1 MPLRQPTP
9 DHNPYRWD
17 VPGPL
22 ALSKDW
28 ARFCTSRIG
37 VAQLTQMAFEGRDI
51 RSLWH
56 ELMEDATD
64 DVSGSGT
71 GMDLSVI
78 SQLLGDQA
86 TGLAIQK
93 DTLALQRL
101 YRSPCAIDLP
111 RLRVLA
117 FAAVMDIGGNT
128 PLEFLLQGSDI
139 ELATFY
145 VVPGMPLP
153 DPMPDHDVAIV
164 VAPDG
169 DAARPS
175 LLAIEALVSHWPR
188 PVLNL
193 PANIRML
200 DRDQLYQRLKG
211 IPGLEIPA
219 TARVTASQLQDLISE
234 TLQLRDCLA
243 DGEFPLIIRPIGSH
257 AGYGLAKIADRTALA
272 EYLAARDETEF
283 FISRFIDYS
292 SADGNFRKYRI
303 VMVDGRPYAC
313 HMAIAEEWKVWYLN
327 ADMALSV
334 PHRTEEAMFMLEFDQ
349 KFAVRHASA
358 LKETISRIGLDYV
371 AIDCAETRDG
381 SLLVFEAD
389 NTAIVHD
396 MDPPSVYPYKSS
408 QMQKIFEAVQA
419 MLTRRAGQS
428 RVNAA

>member
-1 MPLRQPTP
+1 MS
-9 DHNPYRWD
+9 
-17 VPGPL
+17 VV
-22 ALSKDW
+22 LSKDW
-28 ARFCTSRIG
+28 EKVCTSRMG
-37 VAQLTQMAFEGRDI
+37 VAQLTQMAFEGQDV

-56 ELMEDATD
+56 KLMEGASD
-64 DVSGSGT
+64 DVAGSGT

-78 SQLLGDQA
+78 SQLLGDQP

-101 YRSPCAIDLP
+101 YRSPCATDQP

-153 DPMPDHDVAIV
+153 DLMPDHDVAIV

-175 LLAIEALVSHWPR
+175 MLAIAALASTWPR

-193 PANIRML
+193 PANIGLL
-200 DRDQLYQRLKG
+200 DRDRLYQRLKD

-219 TARVTASQLQDLISE
+219 TARVTTKQLHDLI
-234 TLQLRDCLA
+234 LDVLPLRDVLA
-243 DGEFPLIIRPIGSH
+243 DGQFPLIIRPVGSH
-257 AGYGLAKIADRTALA
+257 AGFGLAKVADCAALKDYVA
-272 EYLAARDETEF
+272 GRDESDF
-283 FISRFIDYS
+283 FVSRFVDYS

-303 VMVDGRPYAC
+303 VIVDGKPFAC

-334 PHRTEEAMFMLEFDQ
+334 PHRTEEAMFMLMFDQ
-349 KFAVRHASA
+349 EFAVRHRRA
-358 LKETISRIGLDYV
+358 LKEMASRIGLDYV
-371 AIDCAETRDG
+371 TIDCAETRDRA
-381 SLLVFEAD
+381 LLVFEAD
-389 NTAIVHD
+389 NTAVVHD
-396 MDPPSVYPYKSS
+396 MDPPSVYPYKPS
-408 QMQKIFEAVQA
+408 QMRKIFTAVQA
-419 MLTRRAGQS
+419 MLARRAGQL
-428 RVNAA
+428 RVDAA